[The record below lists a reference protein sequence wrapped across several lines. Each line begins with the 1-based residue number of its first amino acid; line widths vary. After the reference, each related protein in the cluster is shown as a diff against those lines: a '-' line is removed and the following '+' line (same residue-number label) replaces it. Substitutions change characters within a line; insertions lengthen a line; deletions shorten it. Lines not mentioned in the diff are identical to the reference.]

1 MNLSNLKPGQQGK
14 ILKLDSNIGPIR
26 RRLMD
31 MGVIPGES
39 IKVEK
44 VAPMGDPIEVT
55 VKSYNLSLRKNE
67 AKGIEIEVL
76 PWASR
81 NHWLSPLPV
90 TPMPVN
96 PP

>member
-1 MNLSNLKPGQQGK
+1 MNLSDLKPGQQGK
-14 ILKLDSNIGPIR
+14 ILKLDSSIGPIR

-31 MGVIPGES
+31 MGIIPGES

-44 VAPMGDPIEVT
+44 VAPMGDPIEVS

-76 PWASR
+76 P
-81 NHWLSPLPV
+81 
-90 TPMPVN
+90 
-96 PP
+96 

>member
-1 MNLSNLKPGQQGK
+1 MNLSNLKPGQRGK
-14 ILKLDSNIGPIR
+14 ILKLDSSIGPIR

-31 MGVIPGES
+31 MGIIPGET

-76 PWASR
+76 P
-81 NHWLSPLPV
+81 
-90 TPMPVN
+90 
-96 PP
+96 

>member
-14 ILKLDSNIGPIR
+14 ILKLDSSIGPIR

-31 MGVIPGES
+31 MGVIPGET

-55 VKSYNLSLRKNE
+55 VKGYNLSLRKNE
-67 AKGIEIEVL
+67 AKGIEIEVQ
-76 PWASR
+76 S
-81 NHWLSPLPV
+81 
-90 TPMPVN
+90 
-96 PP
+96 